1 MSSPP
6 ALDPLSAKS
15 FWPVPVLMGAA
26 FAISWAAEAAQFFM
40 SQGLALA
47 ILAWIQGL
55 PEFAVEAAIVWR
67 AGRDPAH
74 DTTLVIANLTGSL
87 RILVGLAWPMIY
99 SVAEFFHWRRH
110 GTFLR
115 AVRLEQEHAVE
126 VVCLLPCLLYFSF
139 IYYKDSLTLVDSGVL
154 LAIFIAYLLVLRRI
168 PPREMEELDDQPA
181 PVRWIITR
189 SRRLRIAA
197 IAGLFIVGGAVL
209 FFAAEP
215 FLNTMGAMAA
225 SLGISQFFLVQWI
238 SPLLTEFPEKLAAFN
253 WARRIKTAPMA
264 LMNMISS
271 NLNQW
276 TLLAAMLPILYSFS
290 RHQAAPIIFNDVQE
304 VEILLTL
311 AQSVLALLMI
321 WKLSFYWAEAILLFV
336 LWVIQFAFPNT
347 HEMILWAY
355 LIAIVL
361 EFAFLV
367 LRPGP
372 RAHRVFV
379 KLWKETRK
387 SAAA

>member
-1 MSSPP
+1 
-6 ALDPLSAKS
+6 
-15 FWPVPVLMGAA
+15 
-26 FAISWAAEAAQFFM
+26 M

-55 PEFAVEAAIVWR
+55 PEFAVEAAIVLR
-67 AGRDPAH
+67 AGATRP
-74 DTTLVIANLTGSL
+74 TTPRWSSPNLTGSL

-115 AVRLEQEHAVE
+115 AVRLDQEHAVE
-126 VVCLLPCLLYFSF
+126 VVCLLPCLVYFSF
-139 IYYKDSLTLVDSGVL
+139 IYAKDSLTLVDSGVL
-154 LAIFIAYLLVLRRI
+154 LAIFTAYLLILNRI
-168 PPREMEELDDQPA
+168 PPREMEELDDQPG

-189 SRRLRIAA
+189 PRRLRIAA
-197 IAGLFIVGGAVL
+197 IAGLFIGGGAVL

-215 FLNTMGAMAA
+215 FLNTMASMAL

-276 TLLAAMLPILYSFS
+276 TLLPAMLPVLYAWSAG
-290 RHQAAPIIFNDVQE
+290 HPEPIVFNPVQE

-321 WKLSFYWAEAILLFV
+321 WKLSFYWAEAALLFV
-336 LWVIQFAFPNT
+336 LWLIQFVFPQT
-347 HEMILWAY
+347 HEIMLWAY
-355 LIAIVL
+355 LIAIVS
-361 EFAFLV
+361 EFAFLI

-387 SAAA
+387 VAAS

>member
-1 MSSPP
+1 MSLPP
-6 ALDPLSAKS
+6 TAVPLSAKS

-55 PEFAVEAAIVWR
+55 PEFAVEAAIVLR

-115 AVRLEQEHAVE
+115 AVRLEKEHAVE

-139 IYYKDSLTLVDSGVL
+139 IYFKDSLTLIDSGVL
-154 LAIFIAYLLVLRRI
+154 LAIFVAYLLVLKRI

-189 SRRLRIAA
+189 PRRLRIAA
-197 IAGLFIVGGAVL
+197 IAGLFIGGGAVL

-215 FLNTMGAMAA
+215 FLNTMAAMAM

-276 TLLAAMLPILYSFS
+276 TLLPAMLPVLYAWSAGHA
-290 RHQAAPIIFNDVQE
+290 RPIVFNPVQE

-321 WKLSFYWAEAILLFV
+321 WKLSFYWSEAILLFA
-336 LWVIQFAFPNT
+336 LWLVQFVFPQT
-347 HEMILWAY
+347 HEIMLWAY

-372 RAHRVFV
+372 RAHRVFFQ
-379 KLWKETRK
+379 LWKKTRQT
-387 SAAA
+387 AAS